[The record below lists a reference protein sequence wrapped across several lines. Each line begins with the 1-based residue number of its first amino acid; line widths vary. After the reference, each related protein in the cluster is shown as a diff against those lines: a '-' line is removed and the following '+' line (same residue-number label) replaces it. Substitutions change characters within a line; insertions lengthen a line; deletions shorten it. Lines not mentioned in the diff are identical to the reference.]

1 MSAEPI
7 TLSTGVTLRSL
18 ALRALEKRQVAAMLN
33 RLASVIGTEDMAPT
47 MLARLVAMD
56 EKWESSTLKG
66 LATSAFVECDIEFA
80 RVADAFRVL
89 DAGTSWFAACCGGL
103 HAVAKSYLEQSQL
116 PVDQFMAHALV
127 TAHVCR
133 HYAKKKADGVE
144 MRFALCGLYHNIGI
158 LVMANALPPVYQR
171 MPEFLGGTTKQLHAL
186 EKEQIGMDHCE
197 VGDYFLQALQF
208 PSFISD
214 SVANHHGAT
223 DLLDPLTLAVQLGDH
238 LAHQMGCSMGIGNLA
253 PELPQGYFK
262 NLGFDDNDLNQLAN
276 ESSKILS
283 QCSRLG

>member
-1 MSAEPI
+1 MSAEPMA
-7 TLSTGVTLRSL
+7 LSTGVTLRSL

-33 RLASVIGTEDMAPT
+33 RLASVVGAEDMSPS

-56 EKWESSTLKG
+56 EQWESSTLKG
-66 LATSAFVECDIEFA
+66 LATSAFVECDVEFA
-80 RVADAFRVL
+80 RVAEAFRVL
-89 DAGTSWFAACCGGL
+89 DVGTSWFAACCGGL
-103 HAVAKSYLEQSQL
+103 HAVAKSYLEQSGL

-127 TAHVCR
+127 TANVCR
-133 HYAKKKADGVE
+133 NYAKKNADGVE
-144 MRFALCGLYHNIGI
+144 MRFALCGLFHNIGF
-158 LVMANALPPVYQR
+158 LVMANALPPVYHR
-171 MPEFLGGTTKQLHAL
+171 IPEVIGGTSQQLHTL
-186 EKEQIGMDHCE
+186 ENEQIGMNHCE

-214 SVANHHGAT
+214 AVANHHGAT

-253 PELPQGYFK
+253 PELASGYFS
-262 NLGFDDNDLNQLAN
+262 NLGFNDDDLNQLAQ